1 MELLKAVLA
10 SFWPQ
15 KYRTGA
21 TAEMKPALVH
31 ASVLSG
37 MLEFI
42 LFGYLAFLQFRK
54 HFLALADHFAQGNET
69 TQAAALLLVAAGE
82 FFYPLSLAL
91 IFFTAEGFVRALS
104 GAIVG
109 EALPSLPVA
118 LFARVWNRVHRS
130 PRHVIAG

>member
-15 KYRTGA
+15 KFRTWA
-21 TAEMKPALVH
+21 TPATKTVLVH

-42 LFGYLAFLQFRK
+42 VFGYLAFLQFRK
-54 HFLALADHFAQGNET
+54 HFLAMADHFAQGNET
-69 TQAAALLLVAAGE
+69 TQAAALVLVAASE
-82 FFYPLSLAL
+82 FFYPLSLTL
-91 IFFTAEGFVRALS
+91 IFFTLEGFVRALS

-109 EALPSLPVA
+109 EVLPSLPVA

-130 PRHVIAG
+130 PRHVIAR

>member
-1 MELLKAVLA
+1 MELLKAMLT
-10 SFWPQ
+10 SLWPQ
-15 KYRTGA
+15 KYRTW
-21 TAEMKPALVH
+21 TTPEMKPTLVH

-54 HFLALADHFAQGNET
+54 HFLALADHFASGNET
-69 TQAAALLLVAAGE
+69 TQAAALVLVGASE

-91 IFFTAEGFVRALS
+91 IFFAAEGFVRALS

-109 EALPSLPVA
+109 EVLPSLPVA
-118 LFARVWNRVHRS
+118 LVARVWTRVHRS
-130 PRHVIAG
+130 PRHVIAR